1 MTREQST
8 PPYPYDPKTD
18 TITLPVDVQQEVIQL
33 VAAGNKVAAIQ
44 RVLQLTGAGLKVSKD
59 YVDTLERTRTSR
71 PS

>member
-18 TITLPVDVQQEVIQL
+18 TITLPVDVQNEVVKL

-44 RVLQLTGAGLKVSKD
+44 RVLQLTGAGLKISKD
-59 YVDTLERTRTSR
+59 YVDTLERTRTPR
-71 PS
+71 RG